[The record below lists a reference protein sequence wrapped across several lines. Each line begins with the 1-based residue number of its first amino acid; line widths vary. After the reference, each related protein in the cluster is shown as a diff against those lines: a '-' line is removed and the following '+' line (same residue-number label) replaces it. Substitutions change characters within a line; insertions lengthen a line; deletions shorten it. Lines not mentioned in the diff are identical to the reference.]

1 LTFVRFFDQITPD
14 SLPLVGGKAHNLARL
29 AQAGFAVPH
38 GFCLTTEAYRR
49 HLAAHGLADP
59 IRATLARTDLSDEQK
74 ADHIRHLIVSVDLPL
89 DVHCAVLGAY
99 HKLTGSKPGMPLAIR
114 SSALAE
120 DTADAS
126 FAGQHDTIL
135 DVRDESAL
143 MESIK
148 RCWASLWTARASSY
162 RSRMRSGDPDIALAV
177 VVQHMLTA
185 DCAGV
190 AFTVNPVSGADEIVI
205 EAVAGL
211 GEALVSGQVTPD
223 RYRLDRHSLKP
234 LETAATRAGQPVLD
248 ADQLEQV
255 ARLAAGA
262 QDHFGCPQD
271 IEWVCRHGQIYLL
284 QSRPVTTLAQPDFVT
299 TDGQLDM
306 AALLR
311 RAQARGTEIWTD
323 DNVGE
328 VIPEAVTPLTWSVLE
343 PLGNDAFRSFL
354 RRVGVRR
361 YPATGLFGHF
371 FGRVYFNQSQFQRLM
386 RRFFPSHLSQNGS
399 DRTGLV
405 ERGRAALAV
414 AETGL
419 RSLLLIPVLP
429 RQAERLIA
437 AIPGEL
443 RRAPLPQTLPDEAL
457 RDEIEQWQAIGKRV
471 MGTHLAVTVFASL
484 LYSLLDKL
492 VSRWGEG
499 QIETGHLMAGLSGMA
514 SAEMGR
520 DLAALADEIAG
531 DETLVASLLATSPQ
545 ALSGWASSLP
555 ADHRFTRALA
565 RFLDHHGHASLRE
578 FELAYPRWREEPGY
592 VLSLVQ
598 SHLRP
603 EAKQHLGPAQESL
616 EAIRRK
622 KTAVA
627 RRLLGLGPRRLFLEL
642 TLCWAQRYSVIRENV
657 KYAFVAA
664 HGHLRTLYLALAS
677 RLVERGTLAEA
688 SDLFYL
694 STQQMWAALEPSADS
709 TATAR
714 LAIQQREQHQQTAQT
729 ARPRIIE
736 QRRDGSLHPLSLP
749 GNGQGPGT
757 PADDGIEL
765 HGVAASAGRTTG
777 RARVVRH
784 LQESTHLKPGEIL
797 VTHSTNPA
805 WAPLLLN
812 AGALITEVGGLLS
825 HGAIVAREYGLPAVL
840 NVRGATQII
849 RTGQLIEVDAYSG
862 TVRLLNGT

>member
-1 LTFVRFFDQITPD
+1 MTFVCFFDQITPD

-74 ADHIRHLIVSVDLPL
+74 ADHIRRLIVSVDLPL

-99 HKLTGSKPGMPLAIR
+99 HKLTGSKPGTPLAIR

-177 VVQHMLTA
+177 IVQHMLTA

-234 LETAATRAGQPVLD
+234 LETAATRVGQPVLD

-271 IEWVCRHGQIYLL
+271 IEWACSHGRIYLL

-299 TDGQLDM
+299 ADGQLDM

-328 VIPEAVTPLTWSVLE
+328 VIPDAVTPLTWSVLE

-361 YPATGLFGHF
+361 YPAAGLFGHF

-405 ERGRAALAV
+405 ERGLAALAV

-429 RQAERLIA
+429 RQAERLVA

-471 MGTHLAVTVFASL
+471 MATHLAVTVFAAL

-492 VSRWGEG
+492 VGRWGEG
-499 QIETGHLMAGLSGMA
+499 QIETAHLMAGLSGMA

-565 RFLDHHGHASLRE
+565 RFLDRHGHASLRE
-578 FELAYPRWREEPGY
+578 FELAYPHWREEPGY

-598 SHLRP
+598 SHLRARQNSPADPRP
-603 EAKQHLGPAQESL
+603 EAQE
-616 EAIRRK
+616 RREQ
-622 KTAVA
+622 ASQIMH
-627 RRLLGLGPRRLFLEL
+627 RRLSLTPRGLFFRILLH
-642 TLCWAQRYSVIRENV
+642 WAQRYSVIRENV

-677 RLVERGTLAEA
+677 RLVERGALAQT

-694 STQQMWAALEPSADS
+694 STQQMWAALEPSADPA
-709 TATAR
+709 ATAR
-714 LAIQQREQHQQTAQT
+714 LAIQQREQYQQTAQT

-749 GNGQGPGT
+749 GNGQRPGRPT
-757 PADDGIEL
+757 DEGIEL

-840 NVRGATQII
+840 NVRGATQTI